1 MHIQNSETNIGNDE
15 VIKKDKIINILLITG
30 FVVDLL
36 DYLLITTQLFAP
48 EYLHEYYSEHKFLI
62 QIIYLFGGFILIGIY
77 FIKVS
82 YKSNIKNKIS
92 EIFNQVEVK

>member
-30 FVVDLL
+30 FVVDLI

>member
-82 YKSNIKNKIS
+82 YKSNIKNKIN

>member
-30 FVVDLL
+30 FIVDLI

>member
-30 FVVDLL
+30 FAVDLI

>member
-30 FVVDLL
+30 FVVDLI

-48 EYLHEYYSEHKFLI
+48 EYLHEYYSVHKFII

>member
-1 MHIQNSETNIGNDE
+1 MHIQNSESNIGNDE

-30 FVVDLL
+30 FVVDLI

>member
-30 FVVDLL
+30 FIVDLI
-36 DYLLITTQLFAP
+36 DYLLITTQTLAP

-62 QIIYLFGGFILIGIY
+62 QIIYLFGGFILLGI
-77 FIKVS
+77 FLIKMP
-82 YKSNIKNKIS
+82 YQSNFKNKKN
-92 EIFNQVEVK
+92 EIYTQVEVK

>member
-1 MHIQNSETNIGNDE
+1 MHIQNSESNIGNDE
-15 VIKKDKIINILLITG
+15 VIKKDKIINILLIVG
-30 FVVDLL
+30 FIVDLI
-36 DYLLITTQLFAP
+36 DYILITTTTFAP
-48 EYLHEYYSEHKFLI
+48 ELLYEYYSEHKFLI

-82 YKSNIKNKIS
+82 YKSNIKNKIN

>member
-30 FVVDLL
+30 FVVDLI

-82 YKSNIKNKIS
+82 YKYNIKNKIN

>member
-30 FVVDLL
+30 FIVDLI
-36 DYLLITTQLFAP
+36 DYLLITTQTFTP
-48 EYLHEYYSEHKFLI
+48 ENLHEYYSEHKFLI

-82 YKSNIKNKIS
+82 YKSNIKDKIK

>member
-15 VIKKDKIINILLITG
+15 VIKKDKIINI
-30 FVVDLL
+30 
-36 DYLLITTQLFAP
+36 LLITTQLFAP

>member
-30 FVVDLL
+30 FIVDLI
-36 DYLLITTQLFAP
+36 DYLLITTQTFAP

-62 QIIYLFGGFILIGIY
+62 HNLFVWRIY
-77 FIKVS
+77 FVKYFP
-82 YKSNIKNKIS
+82 YKNVLSI
-92 EIFNQVEVK
+92 EF

>member
-30 FVVDLL
+30 FVVDLI

-48 EYLHEYYSEHKFLI
+48 ELLLNIYMNIIQSINFL
-62 QIIYLFGGFILIGIY
+62 
-77 FIKVS
+77 
-82 YKSNIKNKIS
+82 YK
-92 EIFNQVEVK
+92 

>member
-30 FVVDLL
+30 FVVDLI

-82 YKSNIKNKIS
+82 YNSNIKNKIS